1 MDNNDILIR
10 LRYAM
15 DIKDQ
20 DMVEIFRLGGV
31 AITREELKSLLI
43 KSQTGREEASGGT
56 VPSGGAV
63 HTAADNR
70 KKCDNRMLE
79 SFLNGYIIFKR
90 GKQESKPG
98 EPDKPLYL
106 IKNDKGVN
114 NVFLKKIKIALS
126 LTGDDMLAIFKAA
139 GLNLSNGELSAV
151 LRREGQRNYKECQD
165 RYVRYFLKGLTID
178 RKS

>member
-10 LRYAM
+10 LRYAT

-31 AITREELKSLLI
+31 TITREELKKILL
-43 KSQTGREEASGGT
+43 KAPAEE
-56 VPSGGAV
+56 
-63 HTAADNR
+63 R

-90 GKQESKPG
+90 GKQEPKPG
-98 EPDKPLYL
+98 EPDKHLYL
-106 IKNDKGVN
+106 IKDDKGVN
-114 NVFLKKIKIALS
+114 NVFLKKMKIALS

-139 GLNLSNGELSAV
+139 GLDLSNGELSAV

-165 RYVRYFLKGLTID
+165 RYVRYFLKGLTVD
-178 RKS
+178 RKH

>member
-31 AITREELKSLLI
+31 VMTREELKQILL
-43 KSQTGREEASGGT
+43 KPQTGQEA
-56 VPSGGAV
+56 PGGA
-63 HTAADNR
+63 AAPAAENR
-70 KKCDNRMLE
+70 KKCDNHMLE
-79 SFLNGYIIFKR
+79 SFLNGYIILKR
-90 GKQESKPG
+90 GKQEPKPG
-98 EPDKPLYL
+98 ETDKPLYL
-106 IKNDKGVN
+106 IKDDKGVN

-126 LTGDDMLAIFKAA
+126 LTGDDMLAIFKSA

>member
-10 LRYAM
+10 LRYAT

-31 AITREELKSLLI
+31 TITREELKKILL
-43 KSQTGREEASGGT
+43 KAPAEE
-56 VPSGGAV
+56 
-63 HTAADNR
+63 R

-90 GKQESKPG
+90 GKQEPKPG

-106 IKNDKGVN
+106 IKDDKGVN
-114 NVFLKKIKIALS
+114 NVFLKKMKIALS

-139 GLNLSNGELSAV
+139 GLDLSNGELSAV

-165 RYVRYFLKGLTID
+165 RYVRYFLKGLTVD
-178 RKS
+178 RKH

>member
-31 AITREELKSLLI
+31 VMTREELKKILL
-43 KSQTGREEASGGT
+43 KPQTGQEASGGS
-56 VPSGGAV
+56 VIP
-63 HTAADNR
+63 AAENR
-70 KKCDNRMLE
+70 KKCDNHMLE

-90 GKQESKPG
+90 GKQEPKPG
-98 EPDKPLYL
+98 EQDKPLYL
-106 IKNDKGVN
+106 IKDDKGVN

-126 LTGDDMLAIFKAA
+126 LTGDDMLAIFKSS

-165 RYVRYFLKGLTID
+165 RYVRYFLKGLAID

>member
-20 DMVEIFRLGGV
+20 DMVEIFRLGGAV
-31 AITREELKSLLI
+31 ITREELKRLLL
-43 KSQTGREEASGGT
+43 KPQAG
-56 VPSGGAV
+56 
-63 HTAADNR
+63 NQ

-90 GKQESKPG
+90 GKQEPKPG

-106 IKNDKGVN
+106 IKDDKEVN

-139 GLNLSNGELSAV
+139 GLSLSNGELSAV